1 MSDQLLRMY
10 YQEDITS
17 RFDKTRKL
25 ETLTFEILTVADT
38 YILMWINRKVVVW
51 NITAHA
57 VYQMDRDIYNRAA
70 NYMSTDFI
78 DDSGVS
84 QVEVLFGI

>member
-38 YILMWINRKVVVW
+38 YILM
-51 NITAHA
+51 
-57 VYQMDRDIYNRAA
+57 
-70 NYMSTDFI
+70 
-78 DDSGVS
+78 
-84 QVEVLFGI
+84 